1 MSGEIWLII
10 YLLCGVFE
18 ARSEGFDGST
28 TASVEKYGRSLILGN
43 LSLCGNVADNVFLPF
58 VGDCNRYYL
67 CRSGQ
72 AIELQCESPYQF
84 NANTQSCVNPGEAD
98 CLPTCDALSFSTF
111 SYQRTCTK
119 YVLCYYGQPCHD
131 GLQYNAQTDRC
142 DFPQNVDCV
151 ESECSIY
158 YNAYHLRYVPSKV
171 SCEKYFLCGIGV
183 PREQSCTPGLHF
195 NTKCDCCDIPSK
207 SDCQIPIE
215 QRKVRQLSSRL
226 SPRTLTQNGICPSV
240 GVHFYA
246 HESRQ
251 DAYYYCVDGHGLVL
265 DCSEGLRYDPKVQ
278 ECREPQNVGLLD
290 SLNSHE
296 LWFAAL
302 PALGIEHQA
311 RSAIQGDSASIQ
323 AVVVHI
329 LSRLVGYKVDALR
342 GTLDVGVLDH
352 GQTIH
357 AHEVLVTLRLAGD
370 VDDVIGVVLPDA
382 QIVRAVHI
390 LRIVAAIG
398 LGIVLQSIGALLD
411 HRSAVEAEHV
421 LGAVKWLINS
431 GILLVVLC
439 AHGIQAEEDL
449 VVAPGPDDDREG
461 GNGEDDSVYD
471 IYKNTQI
478 DVCNNVVDG
487 VFLPYVGDCDKYI
500 ECKNNTILKIG
511 SCKALDQA
519 SVPPVLC
526 PNPNETC
533 EVGYDPVRQI
543 CTYLKLA
550 KCLPTCQSM
559 ELSSF
564 CYDNTCTKY
573 VLCYYGKPCH
583 DGLQYNNVT
592 DRCDFPEYVD
602 CVAND
607 CSVTFQPKDIIYLA
621 SKASCSKYFVC
632 SDGQPWEQECAPGL
646 AYNPECKCCDFAKN
660 VNCTINATARQI
672 VPYSRS
678 PLRRADIECPHVG
691 IHFYPHKSRPDA
703 YYYCVEGRGVTLDCT
718 PGLHYDPKVEECRQP
733 QFVGA

>member
-18 ARSEGFDGST
+18 VRSEGFDGST

-72 AIELQCESPYQF
+72 AIELQCELPYQF

-98 CLPTCDALSFSTF
+98 CLPTCDDMSFSTF

-119 YVLCYYGQPCHD
+119 YVLCYYGQPVLRQCHD

-226 SPRTLTQNGICPSV
+226 SPRTTDGICPSL
-240 GVHFYA
+240 GVHFFA

-278 ECREPQNVGLLD
+278 ECREPQNVGLLKAD
-290 SLNSHE
+290 SSVAHTE
-296 LWFAAL
+296 
-302 PALGIEHQA
+302 
-311 RSAIQGDSASIQ
+311 
-323 AVVVHI
+323 
-329 LSRLVGYKVDALR
+329 LSRM
-342 GTLDVGVLDH
+342 
-352 GQTIH
+352 
-357 AHEVLVTLRLAGD
+357 
-370 VDDVIGVVLPDA
+370 
-382 QIVRAVHI
+382 
-390 LRIVAAIG
+390 
-398 LGIVLQSIGALLD
+398 
-411 HRSAVEAEHV
+411 
-421 LGAVKWLINS
+421 KWLINS
-431 GILLVVLC
+431 GILLVVLSV
-439 AHGIQAEEDL
+439 HGIQAEEDL
-449 VVAPGPDDDREG
+449 VVAPGPDDDR
-461 GNGEDDSVYD
+461 NGEDDSIYD

-511 SCKALDQA
+511 SCRALDQA

-543 CTYLKLA
+543 CTYLKDA

-573 VLCYYGKPCH
+573 VLCYYGKPVLRECH

-607 CSVTFQPKDIIYLA
+607 CSATFQPKDIIYLA

-646 AYNPECKCCDFAKN
+646 AYNSECKCCDFAKN
-660 VNCTINATARQI
+660 VNCTINAAARQI

-678 PLRRADIECPHVG
+678 PLRRADIECPRVG